1 MIPKIVHLTTKD
13 GRLNGDETI
22 IMNKNKKIF
31 HDWNFRV
38 YSDTDNLQIITE
50 KFPEFL
56 EKYERIKRGVMK
68 ADIIRCLY
76 LFLYGGLYI
85 DTDYQFFKMIPQE
98 WLEAKCVIPTEHF
111 DDGDV
116 PFLGNCIFFSEKG
129 YPFWYDYVKYLFDK
143 MDMTDTKEED
153 IIGCTGPG
161 GITAFYLKNKDKYPE
176 LRYTPKNVFHPLIVN
191 HQLGVRKTQETVG
204 AHYCFGAW
212 RGKSHSPIRKW
223 IYTTIQHIQAIGWN
237 KLNF

>member
-85 DTDYQFFKMIPQE
+85 DTDYQFFNMIPQE

-111 DDGDV
+111 DDGNV

-204 AHYCFGAW
+204 AHYCFGSW
-212 RGKSHSPIRKW
+212 RGKSHSPIRKC